1 MSTLALTIVPAE
13 LGDVVASLTSGV
25 LYVDAA
31 APVEDQLWAIGE
43 AVEYL
48 RTGRTGSGHRQRHL
62 HLVTAAAMGLDVD
75 EVDAGPRN
83 S

>member
-13 LGDVVASLTSGV
+13 LGDNVASLASGV

-31 APVEDQLWAIGE
+31 APVEDQLWAIGA

-48 RTGRTGSGHRQRHL
+48 RTGRTASGRRRRHL
-62 HLVTAAAMGLDVD
+62 HLMGG
-75 EVDAGPRN
+75 AR
-83 S
+83 